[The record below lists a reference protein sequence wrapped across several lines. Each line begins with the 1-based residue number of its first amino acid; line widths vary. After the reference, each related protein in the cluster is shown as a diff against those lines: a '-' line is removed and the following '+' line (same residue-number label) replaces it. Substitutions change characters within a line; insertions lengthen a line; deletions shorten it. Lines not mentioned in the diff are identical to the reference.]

1 VTKPAKQRISK
12 LQNYKQ
18 MKRSEINQL
27 IRDAKKFFEQRQFYL
42 PPWAFRMP
50 EDWAGRKG
58 SVTEIV
64 ENGLG
69 WDITDFGSGRFH
81 KRGLFLFT
89 LRNGHLKT
97 GKKTYA
103 EKIMIVEEEQETP
116 LHFHWS
122 KMEDIINRGGGNLVL
137 ELFYSD
143 SEERLD
149 ETSPVEVKIDGIVK
163 TFSPGEKVILGP
175 GESICL
181 EQGMYHRFYGE
192 KGRGK
197 VLVGEVSA
205 VNDDKTDN
213 RFLEPIGRFPEI
225 EEDERPIH
233 LLVSD
238 YHKFVSD

>member
-1 VTKPAKQRISK
+1 
-12 LQNYKQ
+12 

-27 IRDAKKFFEQRQFYL
+27 IREAKDFFKQMHFYL
-42 PPWAFRMP
+42 PPWAYWMP
-50 EDWAGRKG
+50 EDWAGKHDE
-58 SVTEIV
+58 VLEII
-64 ENGLG
+64 ENGMG

-81 KRGLFLFT
+81 ERGLFLFT
-89 LRNGHLKT
+89 IRNGHLEK
-97 GKKTYA
+97 GKKPYA

-137 ELFYSD
+137 ELFISD
-143 SEERLD
+143 SAENLD
-149 ETSPVEVKIDGIVK
+149 ETTPVRVKIDGVDR
-163 TFSPGEKVILGP
+163 TFSPGEKVILKQ

-181 EQGMYHRFYGE
+181 DQGMYHRFYGE
-192 KGRGK
+192 KGKGK

-205 VNDDKTDN
+205 VNDDGKDN

-238 YHKFVSD
+238 YNKFL